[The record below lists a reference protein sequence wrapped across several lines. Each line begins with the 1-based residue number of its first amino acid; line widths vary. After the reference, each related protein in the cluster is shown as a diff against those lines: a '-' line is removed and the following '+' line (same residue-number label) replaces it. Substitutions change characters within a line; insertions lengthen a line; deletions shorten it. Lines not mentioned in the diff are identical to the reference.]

1 MQSISGLSH
10 HFPLKKLKI
19 DDKLRL
25 FTGKLQRLLQK
36 PLREQPFSYRYA
48 RSCAGFLIF
57 IKKYVIIY
65 IEVMEKLIVSASK
78 SKRKGVL
85 LTMPYTTYAN

>member
-10 HFPLKKLKI
+10 HFPLNKLKI

-36 PLREQPFSYRYA
+36 HLREQPFSYRFA

-57 IKKYVIIY
+57 IKKFDIIY
-65 IEVMEKLIVSASK
+65 IEVEEKHKKMIVCQEAGK
-78 SKRKGVL
+78 E
-85 LTMPYTTYAN
+85 NI